1 MTVLFNGE
9 VKEYEI
15 KETLNVFEKAR
26 FVEVVTDMIAPTENT
41 LHTTMKDFAFNVTL
55 VSMFTTLFDDDEFDN
70 DEFDNDMLFLE
81 FVETTDVVDR
91 IKYAIGDDLLM
102 ELDKSIYYAVKAKTG
117 VNINGFDYELGSVV
131 KSIINSA
138 ISMKDI
144 AKDGEFEKFLERFS
158 KEDLDAKKIV
168 EEYFKSKEVNEQFK

>member
-26 FVEVVTDMIAPTENT
+26 FVEVVTDMIAPTENA

-70 DEFDNDMLFLE
+70 DTLILE
-81 FVETTDVVDR
+81 FIETTDVVDR
-91 IKYAIGDDLLM
+91 IKYAVSDDLLM
-102 ELDKSIYYAVKAKTG
+102 ELDKSICYAVKAKTG

-138 ISMKDI
+138 IRMKDI
-144 AKDGEFEKFLERFS
+144 TDNDEFKKFLEKFS

-168 EEYFKSKEVNEQFK
+168 EEYFKNKEVIEQFK

>member
-15 KETLNVFEKAR
+15 KETLNVFEKER

-55 VSMFTTLFDDDEFDN
+55 VSMFTTLFDDNEL
-70 DEFDNDMLFLE
+70 DNDMLILE
-81 FVETTDVVDR
+81 FIETTDVVDR
-91 IKYAIGDDLLM
+91 IKYAVSDDLLM
-102 ELDKSIYYAVKAKTG
+102 ELDKSICYAVKAKTG

-144 AKDGEFEKFLERFS
+144 AKDGEFEEFLDKFS
-158 KEDLDAKKIV
+158 KEDLDAKKNV
-168 EEYFKSKEVNEQFK
+168 EEYFKSKEVNQKFQ

>member
-26 FVEVVTDMIAPTENT
+26 FVEVVTDMIAPTENA

-55 VSMFTTLFDDDEFDN
+55 VSMFTTLFDDNEL
-70 DEFDNDMLFLE
+70 DNDMLILE
-81 FVETTDVVDR
+81 FIETTDVVDR
-91 IKYAIGDDLLM
+91 IKYAVGNDLLM
-102 ELDKSIYYAVKAKTG
+102 ELDKSICLAVKAKTG
-117 VNINGFDYELGSVV
+117 VNINGFEYELGNVV
-131 KSIINSA
+131 NGVIKRIVDLKEVAEVTDN
-138 ISMKDI
+138 D
-144 AKDGEFEKFLERFS
+144 EFKKFLERFS

>member
-55 VSMFTTLFDDDEFDN
+55 VSMFTTLFDDDEFD

-102 ELDKSIYYAVKAKTG
+102 ELDKSICYAVKAKTG

>member
-26 FVEVVTDMIAPTENT
+26 FVEVVTDMIAPTENA
-41 LHTTMKDFAFNVTL
+41 LHTTMKDFAFDVTL

-70 DEFDNDMLFLE
+70 DTLILE
-81 FVETTDVVDR
+81 FIETTDVVDR
-91 IKYAIGDDLLM
+91 IKYAISDDLLM
-102 ELDKSIYYAVKAKTG
+102 ELDKSICYAVKAKTG

-138 ISMKDI
+138 IRMKDI
-144 AKDGEFEKFLERFS
+144 AEDGEFEKFLERFS

>member
-26 FVEVVTDMIAPTENT
+26 FVEVVTDMIAPTENA
-41 LHTTMKDFAFNVTL
+41 LHTTMKNFAFNVTL
-55 VSMFTTLFDDDEFDN
+55 VSMFTTLFDDNEL
-70 DEFDNDMLFLE
+70 DNDMLILE
-81 FVETTDVVDR
+81 FIETTDVVDR
-91 IKYAIGDDLLM
+91 IKYAVGNDLLM
-102 ELDKSIYYAVKAKTG
+102 ELDKSICLAVKAKTG
-117 VNINGFDYELGSVV
+117 VNINGFEYELGNVV
-131 KSIINSA
+131 NGVIKRIVDLKEVAEVTDN
-138 ISMKDI
+138 D
-144 AKDGEFEKFLERFS
+144 EFKKFLERFS